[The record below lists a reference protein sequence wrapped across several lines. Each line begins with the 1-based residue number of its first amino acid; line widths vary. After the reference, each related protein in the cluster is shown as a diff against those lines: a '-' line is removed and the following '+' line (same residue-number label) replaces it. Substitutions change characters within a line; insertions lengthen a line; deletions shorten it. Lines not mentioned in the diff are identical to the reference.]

1 MMNNPNLVRIYV
13 ATHSE
18 KCELTDNNRVLIQVG
33 AANSKK
39 KIAPIQDD
47 CFDNISE
54 KNDMYC
60 ELTALYWI
68 WKNTNEKIIGLEHYR
83 RRFNSRYLDLY
94 EISKKHKVIVSKP
107 YYYKMSIEEQYKK
120 THIASDWNCMIEGI
134 KELYPDYLSSVEN
147 IFRQSNKIYPY
158 NMFIG
163 ERQFVDE
170 YCEWLFPLLKYI
182 ENNAMHVQRDKY
194 QKRFIGFLA
203 ERLFTLYIEH
213 NYKNIIFCRVN
224 SPDQNNIIKRLK
236 YMITVLKNRIE
247 YSLNEKFFGGSGSEK
262 E

>member
-1 MMNNPNLVRIYV
+1 MMNNSNLLRIYV
-13 ATHSE
+13 VTHSE
-18 KCELTDNNRVLIQVG
+18 KCELTNSNRVSIQVG
-33 AANSKK
+33 AANSKH

-47 CFDNISE
+47 CLDNISE

-68 WKNTNEKIIGLEHYR
+68 WKNTNEKVIGLEHYR
-83 RRFNSRYLDLY
+83 RRFNNRYFDFY
-94 EISKKHKVIVSKP
+94 EVSKKHNIIVPKP
-107 YYYKMSIEEQYKK
+107 YYYKISVEEQYKK
-120 THIASDWNCMIEGI
+120 AHITLDWNCMLEGI

-147 IFRQSNKIYPY
+147 VFRQSNKIYPY
-158 NMFIG
+158 NMFIS
-163 ERQFVDE
+163 ERQFLNE

-213 NYKNIIFCRVN
+213 NHKNIIFCKVI

-236 YMITVLKNRIE
+236 YVITVFKNRVE
-247 YSLNEKFFGGSGSEK
+247 YNLNEKFFGGFGSEK